1 MDEFVS
7 TSGAAVTDS
16 PAVGQVTIPDPSG
29 RTVVAMFCPVVE
41 DLSLY
46 EKSIPWLS
54 PDEQTRA
61 ARFKFDRHRCVYTAA
76 YLLLRCC
83 LRQTTGRADWRF
95 RVDAFGKPAL
105 AEPVG
110 DIPLQF
116 NLTHTTGLAAC
127 ALVHGHEVGIDAEA
141 LNRRGDHLELAR
153 HFFAPDEVRMLT
165 ALPVNTRE
173 QALLAIWTAKEA
185 VIKATGQGLKMSLD
199 AFSVDP
205 ARQRVI
211 FHGDR
216 AEDAKRWSL
225 HCHRLPHHHLALATR
240 ATPGLARPE
249 QVYWHEAAWPDL
261 LAAMASPDFRP
272 DVGAS

>member
-1 MDEFVS
+1 MDKPAS
-7 TSGAAVTDS
+7 TSGAAATDGL
-16 PAVGQVTIPDPSG
+16 AVGRIPAPDLSG
-29 RTVVAMFCPVVE
+29 RTVVVMFCPVAE
-41 DLSLY
+41 DLGLY

-54 PDEQTRA
+54 PDEQARA
-61 ARFKFDRHRCVYTAA
+61 VRFKFDRHRCVYTVAH
-76 YLLLRCC
+76 LLLRCC
-83 LRQTTGRADWRF
+83 LRQVTGRADWRF

-116 NLTHTTGLAAC
+116 NLTHTAGLAAC

-141 LNRRGDHLELAR
+141 LDSRGDHLDLAR
-153 HFFAPDEVRMLT
+153 HVFASDEVQMLT
-165 ALPVNTRE
+165 ALPANIRE
-173 QALLAIWTAKEA
+173 QAFLAIWTAKEA
-185 VIKATGQGLKMSLD
+185 VIKATGQGLQISLD

-211 FHGDR
+211 FPGDC
-216 AEDAKRWSL
+216 AEDAERWSL

-261 LAAMASPDFRP
+261 LAAMPPNSIRL
-272 DVGAS
+272 